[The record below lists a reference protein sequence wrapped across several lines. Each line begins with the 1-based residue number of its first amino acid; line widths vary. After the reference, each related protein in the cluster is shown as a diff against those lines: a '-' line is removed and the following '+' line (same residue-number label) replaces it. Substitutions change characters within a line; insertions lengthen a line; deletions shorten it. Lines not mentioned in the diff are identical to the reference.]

1 VEAVDEQHI
10 RESRGLSALL
20 LRGGYPWG
28 HNVAAEILVRDG
40 KITQIEPAADV
51 TDAEVIDIAGRL
63 VLPGLV
69 DAHCHLDK
77 TLYGGPW
84 VPHSAGDA
92 LADRIANDRT
102 RRGELGI
109 PNVDYITALLEQMAA
124 AGTSYVRAHT
134 DVDPDVGLRG
144 IEAVRTAAEQMSGR
158 VAVEQVAFPQHG
170 LLTNPGTAELLE
182 EALKSGVETIGG
194 LDPASSDRDPVRNLD
209 TTFTLAERYGAGIDI
224 HLHDGGTLGAWEIEL
239 IADRT
244 QVTGLRGRVAISH
257 AYALGQIDEA
267 YQARLLAQLAE
278 AGVTLVTAAAYSFP
292 VIPIKKALAAGVN
305 VACGHDGIRDLWGPY
320 GSGDML
326 ERAMFLA
333 YRSTFRRDDDIEL
346 ALDAATYGGSRAL
359 GLKSYGLTV
368 GAPADLVVVSA
379 RTPAEAVVARPM
391 RELVLKTGRIV
402 ARNGQLI

>member
-1 VEAVDEQHI
+1 MEAVDEQPI
-10 RESRGLSALL
+10 RESHGQSALL
-20 LRGGYPWG
+20 LGGGYPWG
-28 HNVAAEILVRDG
+28 YDVPADILVRDG
-40 KITQIEPAADV
+40 KITQIEPAVDV
-51 TDAEVIDIAGRL
+51 TDAEVIDVAGRL

-92 LADRIANDRT
+92 LADRIANDRS

-109 PNVDYITALLEQMAA
+109 PNVDHVTALLERMAA
-124 AGTSYVRAHT
+124 AGTSYVRTHT

-144 IEAVRTAAEQMSGR
+144 IETVRTAAEQMSGR
-158 VAVEQVAFPQHG
+158 VTVEQVAFPQHG
-170 LLTNPGTAELLE
+170 LLTSPGTAELLE

-224 HLHDGGTLGAWEIEL
+224 HLHDGGTLGAWQIEL

-326 ERAMFLA
+326 ERAMFVA

-379 RTPAEAVVARPM
+379 RTPAEAVVARPL